1 MSACGIVRFISF
13 KSKKLEKNS
22 NKVPKVAL
30 VVKRWKHVYFSKNFD
45 RKFGR
50 FAFTD

>member
-22 NKVPKVAL
+22 NKVPKVSL
-30 VVKRWKHVYFSKNFD
+30 VVKKMEARLFFE
-45 RKFGR
+45 KF
-50 FAFTD
+50 